1 MAILDREQLKAI
13 NNSIAQTAA
22 QFQAFERDRERMAAH
37 QRAIERTIVSSP
49 VIKLSADSPLNDLVE
64 TMKAQNELLSQ
75 QVSLLIE
82 ENERQKAQVEAA
94 KDAEDQAKKE
104 ALHSRVFNWITFGVT
119 TAFSAAA
126 LVISIIALI

>member
-1 MAILDREQLKAI
+1 MLDREQLKAI
-13 NNSIAQTAA
+13 NDSIAQTAA
-22 QFQAFERDRERMAAH
+22 QFQAFEQQREKMAAH
-37 QRAIERTIVSSP
+37 QRALERTVASP
-49 VIKLSADSPLNDLVE
+49 PVVKLSADSPLNDLVD
-64 TMKAQNELLSQ
+64 TMKAQNELLSK

>member
-1 MAILDREQLKAI
+1 MLDREQLKAI
-13 NNSIAQTAA
+13 NDSIAQTAA
-22 QFQAFERDRERMAAH
+22 QFQAFEQQREKIAAH
-37 QRAIERTIVSSP
+37 QRALERTIVSAP
-49 VIKLSADSPLNDLVE
+49 VVKLSADSPLNDLVD
-64 TMKAQNELLSQ
+64 TMKAQNELLSK

-94 KDAEDQAKKE
+94 KDAEEEAKKE